1 MRPVVTALSCLAAF
15 AAGFVFAGGQDRLAD
30 PKAAVEQAFWQQ
42 LYADGGTT
50 LYCGKAFSAPGG
62 QLNASPVYS
71 TKQIKSALRCVTDS
85 QCQTANPQ
93 YPYMLSDLHNLYPD
107 QSRIELARRNALFGD
122 VGDGGRS
129 TLAECDFKSAY
140 QLVEP
145 RDAAKGNVARA
156 IFYMHTEYGLPIVG
170 QPQMFQQWNRLDPVD
185 DEERARNS
193 RIEALQGNRNR
204 FIDDP
209 NLADSLQP

>member
-1 MRPVVTALSCLAAF
+1 MRPILTALSCLAALVASHAF
-15 AAGFVFAGGQDRLAD
+15 ASGQDRLAD

-42 LYADGGTT
+42 LYADGGVT
-50 LYCGKAFSAPGG
+50 LYCGKTFSAPGG
-62 QLNASPVYS
+62 LLSASPVYS
-71 TKQIKSALRCVTDS
+71 AKQIKSALRCVTDS
-85 QCQTANPQ
+85 QCQAANAQ

-122 VGDGGRS
+122 VGDGGQR
-129 TLAECDFKSAY
+129 TLADCDFKSAY

-156 IFYMHTEYGLPIVG
+156 IFYMHSEYGLPIVG
-170 QPQMFQQWNRLDPVD
+170 QLQMFQQWNRLDPVD

-193 RIEALQGNRNR
+193 RIEAIQGNRNR

-209 NLADSLQP
+209 SLADSLQP